1 MEGRR
6 WKRCSPEGKHQ
17 NQKEISRCHSS
28 DCDKNNRN
36 LGFFYE
42 TGKEKDMDY
51 LLESSEGQACLYLDV
66 SRMEAILDCQCQ
78 SYKNVFI
85 GFFYH
90 STAVTGNN
98 AIMSNESET

>member
-6 WKRCSPEGKHQ
+6 WKRCSPAGKQ

-28 DCDKNNRN
+28 DCENNRN

-42 TGKEKDMDY
+42 TGKEKGMDC
-51 LLESSEGQACLYLDV
+51 LLESAEGQPCLYLDV
-66 SRMEAILDCQCQ
+66 SLMEAILDCQCQ

-85 GFFYH
+85 DFSYH
-90 STAVTGNN
+90 STAVTGNECN
-98 AIMSNESET
+98 NVK